1 MPHVIPNV
9 ASAAEGGNLLCEI
22 KSNCAWSVFV
32 SERRLTVVGPLAFK
46 SEITG
51 ESECRVLALIGAM
64 TGTNKPDPNL
74 LRGCASRLALSAAL
88 LLAALAVACT
98 GNTAKGDAPQETP
111 AIPVKVEV
119 AHLVPVNDTTE
130 YVATLKSRDAAVI
143 MPQVEGQITDIYV
156 HSGDSVSRDTVLM
169 QIDPTKQQAT
179 VNSQEQAR
187 AAQQANLAW
196 AKQQYERISAL
207 AVAGVVS
214 KQDLDQ
220 AKSNLDNAQAQLHA
234 LDAQV
239 QEQQVQLHYYRV
251 TAATSGIVG
260 DIPVRVG
267 DRVTNTTVLTTVD
280 KPGSLEAYVYVP
292 IERSS
297 QLHMNMPVQIVDTS
311 GTPVADSRI
320 SFISPE
326 VDNTTQT
333 VLIKARI
340 ANNEDKL
347 RHLQFIR
354 ARVIWGSRQGTVVP
368 VLAVSRIGGQ
378 YFVFVAEGQN
388 GKLVAHQ
395 KPLQVGDMLGNDYV
409 VLNGLKP
416 GDKVI
421 VSGTQFLVDGAPVAP
436 QS

>member
-1 MPHVIPNV
+1 MLGVSQV
-9 ASAAEGGNLLCEI
+9 LSAAD
-22 KSNCAWSVFV
+22 A
-32 SERRLTVVGPLAFK
+32 

-51 ESECRVLALIGAM
+51 ESVCRVVAFTGTMPRTHKPDKLALG
-64 TGTNKPDPNL
+64 
-74 LRGCASRLALSAAL
+74 AAL
-88 LLAALAVACT
+88 LLAALAAACT

-111 AIPVKVEV
+111 AIPVKVEI
-119 AHLVPVNDTTE
+119 AHLIPVNDTTE

-156 HSGDSVSRDTVLM
+156 HSGDVVSRETVLM

-187 AAQQANLAW
+187 AAQEANLAW

-207 AVAGVVS
+207 AAAGVVS

-251 TAATSGIVG
+251 TAATSGVVG

-297 QLHMNMPVQIVDTS
+297 QLHLNMPVQIVDNS
-311 GTPVADSRI
+311 GAPVADSRI

-354 ARVIWGSRQGTVVP
+354 ARVIWGGRQGTVVP

-378 YFVFVAEGQN
+378 YFVFVAEGEN
-388 GKLVAHQ
+388 GKLVARQ

-409 VLNGLKP
+409 VLNGIKP

-421 VSGTQFLVDGAPVAP
+421 VSGTQFLVDGVPVTP